1 MNLRETRQFYNLS
14 QAEVADILNVPI
26 RTYRRYEID
35 DNYGDKFKRGRLI
48 DMINKKFEISE
59 EKGLL
64 TIEHI
69 KKTII
74 PVLKRNNIYYCYLFG
89 SYAKGNPREN
99 SDVDLLID
107 TDASG
112 LSFLNLIE
120 EFRMLLHKKVDLL
133 RLKDIKENNP
143 IALEILKEGIKILWS
158 NLMI

>member
-1 MNLRETRQFYNLS
+1 MS
-14 QAEVADILNVPI
+14 ILLFVCEN
-26 RTYRRYEID
+26 RR
-35 DNYGDKFKRGRLI
+35 NRHGGRGG
-48 DMINKKFEISE
+48 INKKFEISE

-74 PVLKRNNIYYCYLFG
+74 PVLKRNNINYCYLFG

-120 EFRMLLHKKVDLL
+120 EFRILLHKKVDLL

-143 IALEILKEGIKILWS
+143 IALEILKEGIKIL
-158 NLMI
+158 